1 MWSRKRST
9 LDVSYLN
16 LRLCIGVLG
25 VALPFILRIGSA
37 IFPPDPYSVSAYYYS
52 AMRNILVA
60 SLCVLGI
67 FLLTYR
73 GYDKLDSRI
82 TNVCG
87 AATIGVALFPT
98 SSPGFKPTWVGHVHP
113 IVAGIALAGQALMAL
128 QFTQSAPRDGTARW
142 LDDVKRLLRAL
153 VFRYAQR
160 VYDEHGKKLT
170 RNRIYSACAW
180 LIIIGVV
187 LALVQN
193 FWPDSVKAETQWL
206 FWFESLSI
214 ASFGFAWLVK
224 GETLFKDAAT
234 PDQAVPVEA
243 MPAQAVG
250 VDATAA
256 GGAAGVIYQ
265 TGERRLSPASATD
278 STPARRTRR
287 LGRAEAVPN
296 DVTACGERSF
306 GRAHSGHRPCA
317 RNVPGLTRV

>member
-1 MWSRKRST
+1 MWGRKPSS

-25 VALPFILRIGSA
+25 FALPFILRIGSA

-60 SLCVLGI
+60 SLCILGT
-67 FLLTYR
+67 FLLTYQ

-98 SSPGFKPTWVGHVHP
+98 SNSGFKPTWVGHVHLV
-113 IVAGIALAGQALMAL
+113 VAGIALAGQALMAL
-128 QFTQSAPRDGTARW
+128 QFAQSAPRDGARW
-142 LDDVKRLLRAL
+142 PDDVKRMLRAL
-153 VFRYAQR
+153 IFRYAPR
-160 VYDEHGKKLT
+160 VHGKKLI

-214 ASFGFAWLVK
+214 ASFGVAWLVK
-224 GETLFKDAAT
+224 GETLFKDNAA
-234 PDQAVPVEA
+234 PDQAVPMEA
-243 MPAQAVG
+243 IAAQA
-250 VDATAA
+250 
-256 GGAAGVIYQ
+256 
-265 TGERRLSPASATD
+265 
-278 STPARRTRR
+278 AR
-287 LGRAEAVPN
+287 
-296 DVTACGERSF
+296 
-306 GRAHSGHRPCA
+306 
-317 RNVPGLTRV
+317 